1 MGLREKMR
9 VIIETS
15 RLNNNE
21 KLVCLSIL
29 ANDKI
34 TVVDMHNCLAISQAV
49 LTKIC
54 KMLLE
59 YGYISKEQ
67 IIVKNKYKDIW
78 VITEKIFQESENT
91 EKTYYR
97 QIND

>member
-1 MGLREKMR
+1 MSLKERMR
-9 VIIETS
+9 TIIETS

-21 KLVCLSIL
+21 KIICLSIL

-34 TVVDMHNCLAISQAV
+34 TIVDMHNCLSISQAV
-49 LTKIC
+49 LNKIC

-59 YGYISKEQ
+59 YGYIAKEQ
-67 IIVKNKYKDIW
+67 ITVKNKTKDVWI
-78 VITEKIFQESENT
+78 ITDKIFQESENT